1 METKIY
7 LVDELKNL
15 FLQELI
21 NKTGGKVS
29 KVSDHSVLNGIAFGS
44 AKVFQK
50 AMKDVAL
57 LEAELFPEYAYG
69 EYLDKVA
76 QRYGIL
82 DRQKDLK
89 SSVFVKLVATPGSLY
104 TKEQCLFTSTEGITF
119 KLVNDF
125 QVDANGYGY
134 AELMSS
140 STGLN
145 TNVPANSITKVT
157 GAPSGH
163 KYVINEVAAQ
173 GGLNEEDDQSF
184 LKRILQNFN
193 NFSFETLD
201 KLTYIMQKTN
211 PVVLSVKKA
220 GLNTQGKVVLSV
232 VTCNGSV
239 LTDAE
244 LDILKQS
251 ILPYLSLN
259 DLSVTNRLPG
269 STTPV
274 VVQNA
279 SYTYID
285 LDFRISLYS
294 NINPDEFRQKV
305 QEQISQLLDFRNW
318 TGTKVEWETLFA
330 IVRTQSGVKAVP
342 EQYFTPHNDTPVTD
356 INLPRLRGFVMRD
369 ETGAVIGSNNGAI
382 TPVYY
387 GPDYSKNV
395 FNQINI

>member
-7 LVDELKNL
+7 LVEELKNL

-21 NKTGGKVS
+21 NRTGGKVS

-50 AMKDVAL
+50 SMKDIAL

-82 DRQKDLK
+82 DRQKELK
-89 SSVFVKLVATPGSLY
+89 SSVFVKLVATPNSLY
-104 TKEQCLFTSTEGITF
+104 TKEKCLFTSTEGITF
-119 KLVNDF
+119 KLVNDYK
-125 QVDANGYGY
+125 VDSNGYGY
-134 AELMSS
+134 AELIST
-140 STGLN
+140 STGPN

-173 GGLNEEDDQSF
+173 GGLSEEDDQSF

-201 KLTYIMQKTN
+201 KLTYIMQRLN
-211 PVVLSVKKA
+211 PIVLNVKKA
-220 GLNTQGKVVLSV
+220 GTNSQGQIVLSV

-239 LTDAE
+239 LTGAE
-244 LDILKQS
+244 LDTLTQG

-269 STTPV
+269 TKFPII
-274 VVQNA
+274 VQNA
-279 SYTYID
+279 PYTYID

-294 NINPDEFRQKV
+294 DVNPDEFRQKV
-305 QEQISQLLDFRNW
+305 QEQISQYLDFRSW
-318 TGTKVEWETLFA
+318 KGTKVEWEDLFA
-330 IVRTQSGVKAVP
+330 IIRTQDGVKSLP
-342 EQYFTPHNDTPVTD
+342 EQYFNPHNDLSVSD
-356 INLPRLRGFVMRD
+356 ITLPRLRGFIMRD
-369 ETGAVIGSNNGAI
+369 ETGLVIGSNNGAI